1 MENKIKR
8 LIEELEPL
16 LEVQLKQANR
26 FGSNTISI
34 STSRAI
40 DIIRRTKEIRKE
52 IRSKEIDNTS
62 MFRSL
67 DKKFARFI

>member
-8 LIEELEPL
+8 LIEEIEPL

-26 FGSNTISI
+26 FGSNTVSM
-34 STSRAI
+34 STARAI

-62 MFRSL
+62 MFRAL